1 MAGPISAG
9 RISKLQTRPE
19 CVSSASKSPCS
30 KSAAILSSCFAVC
43 PAVAD
48 LLVGHL
54 APQANVRNS
63 LVVAR
68 DHNFCPF
75 WNHDAFL
82 AARAADPARSRLR
95 IDQFARPTFSNRHGE
110 LSQHNHH
117 FEIGWVETLFVGHK
131 HLAEE

>member
-9 RISKLQTRPE
+9 RMSKLQMRPE
-19 CVSSASKSPCS
+19 CVSSASKSPCN

-54 APQANVRNS
+54 APQANVSNS
-63 LVVAR
+63 LLIAR
-68 DHNFCPF
+68 DHNFSPF
-75 WNHDAFL
+75 RNHDALL

-95 IDQFARPTFSNRHGE
+95 IDQFARPAFSNRNRE
-110 LSQHNHH
+110 LSQHTHH
-117 FEIGWVETLFVGHK
+117 FEIGWVETLFGGHK
-131 HLAEE
+131 HLAE